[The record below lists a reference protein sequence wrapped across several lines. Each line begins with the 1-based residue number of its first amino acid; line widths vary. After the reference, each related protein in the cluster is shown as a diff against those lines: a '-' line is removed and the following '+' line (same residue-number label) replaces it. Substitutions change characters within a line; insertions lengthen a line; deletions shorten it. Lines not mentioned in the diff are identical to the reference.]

1 MNQTEIGTFIA
12 KCRKEQN
19 LTQAQLAEKL
29 NITDRAISKW
39 ETGKSMPDS
48 SIMLELCAIL
58 GINVNELL
66 SGERIETKHSE
77 NYEKKA
83 EENLI
88 ALKRKDENSIS
99 RNGIIAALFTVTLF
113 IGIVVCLTCDIAISG
128 HLTWSLIPIS
138 SIAFAWVISFPGMIL
153 GKKGIVVS
161 LISLSIFVIPY
172 LYLLSVLIRVHEI
185 FSIGTAMAV
194 PSLLFLWLVSA
205 IFHRMGKT
213 RKFAALGI
221 SLLTAVPFVFIING
235 ILSKMIGE
243 PILDVWDVLTI
254 FILLV
259 LAFVCLVS
267 DYRKST
273 PPA

>member
-58 GINVNELL
+58 GITVNELL
-66 SGERIETKHSE
+66 SGEKIATKHSE

-88 ALKRKDENSIS
+88 ALKRKAENSIS
-99 RNGIIAALFTVTLF
+99 KNGIIATLFTVTFF

-138 SIAFAWVISFPGMIL
+138 SIAFAWVISFPGMLL

-172 LYLLSVLIRVHEI
+172 LYLLSFLIKVHTV
-185 FSIGTAMAV
+185 FTIGTAMAIPALV
-194 PSLLFLWLVSA
+194 FLWLLSI
-205 IFHRMGKT
+205 IFNRIGKT
-213 RKFAALGI
+213 RKLAALGI
-221 SLLTAVPFVFIING
+221 SLLATVPFVFIINV

-259 LAFVCLVS
+259 LASVCFVGEH
-267 DYRKST
+267 YKSR
-273 PPA
+273 PSA